1 MKAFGVVVMML
12 IFVSNVFQSDK
23 KESSQSIDTIGELY
37 SMTDSL
43 QDLFEERAQEAISLI
58 IDRVTDSVV
67 RENAR
72 YLAEF
77 SKTRRSQKLS
87 KESDATK
94 EPIYQNVKSNF
105 GYFQYKEINPIDYID
120 LKLTDAAG
128 CVRLKA
134 LVNQ

>member
-12 IFVSNVFQSDK
+12 IFISNVFQGDK

-43 QDLFEERAQEAISLI
+43 QDLFEKRAQEAISLI

-67 RENAR
+67 CENAR
-72 YLAEF
+72 YLVEF

-87 KESDATK
+87 KESNSTI
-94 EPIYQNVKSNF
+94 EPIYQNVKSNL
-105 GYFQYKEINPIDYID
+105 GYFQYKELNPIENID
-120 LKLTDAAG
+120 LKLAMPLAVSD
-128 CVRLKA
+128 
-134 LVNQ
+134 